1 MTTRNLVSR
10 RRLLTGGAGALA
22 LAALGTTVARAAKP
36 DPYSLAA
43 WQHLEGS
50 TFPADGGA
58 TLRLNRVTDLRK
70 PAIKGEVASNADR
83 FSLHFSVTAGEQ
95 LPDVVTIEHPVAGRI
110 PLFMTRSDTTAL
122 AHIDRR
128 SANHL

>member
-1 MTTRNLVSR
+1 VTTSNAFSR

-43 WQHLEGS
+43 WQPLLGS
-50 TFPADGGA
+50 TFLADGGA
-58 TLRLNRVTDLRK
+58 TLKLDRVTDLRK
-70 PAIKGEVASNADR
+70 PAVKGEVASNADR
-83 FSLHFSVTAGEQ
+83 FSLHFAVTNGDQ
-95 LPDVVTIEHPVAGRI
+95 LPDLVSIEHPAAGSTL
-110 PLFMTRSDTTAL
+110 LFMIRNDATAL

-128 SANHL
+128 SAN